1 MYHVREFLSELP
13 VHMELDSFYARLEKE
28 DKMRE
33 SLTNGSFEVANPG
46 VSLTVRA
53 KILIGN
59 FVANADEVILKKV
72 NDVARKICNKV
83 NQQKV
88 LKGPSL

>member
-13 VHMELDSFYARLEKE
+13 VHMELDSFYTRLEKE
-28 DKMRE
+28 EKMRE
-33 SLTNGSFEVANPG
+33 SNSNGGSEVANSG
-46 VSLTVRA
+46 MSLTVRA

-59 FVANADEVILKKV
+59 FVANADEVILRKV

-83 NQQKV
+83 SHPTCARYT
-88 LKGPSL
+88 L

>member
-1 MYHVREFLSELP
+1 MYHIREFLSELP

-28 DKMRE
+28 ERVRE
-33 SLTNGSFEVANPG
+33 SNSNGSSAVTTSRM
-46 VSLTVRA
+46 SLNVRA

-59 FVANADEVILKKV
+59 FVATADEVILRKV

-83 NQQKV
+83 STV
-88 LKGPSL
+88 EHTLYLV